1 MAHKRG
7 TRGKAVLIFLAAVLV
22 IGCAIGGTVAWL
34 TAQSDPV
41 ANVFTYGDINVEL
54 TETTGNEYKI
64 LPGNDISKDPK
75 VTVKAGSEAS
85 WLFVKIDEE
94 NWPAFLETDGTRK
107 VKYNLSDGWIALD
120 GETGVFYRE
129 VSAVSADTDFTVLA
143 DNKITVSGNL
153 TKEEINGL
161 SADAAAPKLTF
172 TAYAVQRDSNVTTA
186 AQAWTIANP

>member
-75 VTVKAGSEAS
+75 VTVKAGSEAN

-129 VSAVSADTDFTVLA
+129 VNAVSADTDFTVLA

-153 TKEEINGL
+153 TKEEINGQIGR
-161 SADAAAPKLTF
+161 AH
-172 TAYAVQRDSNVTTA
+172 V
-186 AQAWTIANP
+186 

>member
-75 VTVKAGSEAS
+75 VTVKAGSEAN

-129 VSAVSADTDFTVLA
+129 VNAVSADTDFTVLA

>member
-75 VTVKAGSEAS
+75 VTVKAGSEAN

-107 VKYNLSDGWIALD
+107 VNYTLANGWTALD

-129 VSAVSADTDFTVLA
+129 VGAVSVDTDFTVLA

-161 SADAAAPKLTF
+161 SANAATPKLTF
-172 TAYAVQRDSNVTTA
+172 TAYAVQRDSNVATA
-186 AQAWTIANP
+186 AQAWNIANP